1 MQRCLTLTLAQ
12 HSRLFLRSK
21 LATVRCQQ
29 SAAMSGLLI
38 NQPKYSWLKEL
49 GLSEDNPGVYNGSW
63 GGSGEVITSYCPA
76 NNEPIARV
84 TQATLAEYEETVQK
98 TKEAWKTWADIP
110 APKRG
115 EIVRQIGDALRKKI
129 KVLGSLVS
137 LEMGKI
143 YVEGVGE
150 VQEYVDVC
158 DYAVGLSRMI
168 GGPILPS
175 ERPGHA
181 LLEQWNPVGLVG
193 IITAFNFPVAV
204 YGWNNAIALTC
215 GNVCLWKGAPTTPL
229 TSVAVTKI
237 VAEVLEANNLP
248 GAICSMTCGGADI
261 GTAMAKDERVDLVSF
276 TGSTHVG
283 KMVAMMVQERFGRKL
298 LELGG
303 NNAIIVFED
312 ADLNL
317 VVPSAVFASVGN
329 RRPALHHNQEA
340 DAARECSRHSG

>member
-1 MQRCLTLTLAQ
+1 MQRCLTATISLHGALRRRTV
-12 HSRLFLRSK
+12 SLRSQ
-21 LATVRCQQ
+21 RR
-29 SAAMSGLLI
+29 AAMSTLLI
-38 NQPKYSWLKEL
+38 NKPQYAWLREL
-49 GLSEDNPGVYNGSW
+49 GLAEDNPGVYHGSW
-63 GGSGEVITSYCPA
+63 AGEGEVVTSYCPA

-84 TQATLAEYEETVQK
+84 RQATLTEYDETVQK
-98 TKEAWKTWADIP
+98 SKEAWKVWADIP

-129 KVLGSLVS
+129 DVLGRLVS

-204 YGWNNAIALTC
+204 YGWNNALALIC
-215 GNVCLWKGAPTTPL
+215 GN
-229 TSVAVTKI
+229 
-237 VAEVLEANNLP
+237 
-248 GAICSMTCGGADI
+248 
-261 GTAMAKDERVDLVSF
+261 
-276 TGSTHVG
+276 
-283 KMVAMMVQERFGRKL
+283 
-298 LELGG
+298 
-303 NNAIIVFED
+303 
-312 ADLNL
+312 
-317 VVPSAVFASVGN
+317 
-329 RRPALHHNQEA
+329 
-340 DAARECSRHSG
+340 